1 MILEIANSKC
11 MTEHAHGICKLVAA
25 GSELRKLNSFNSAKN
40 SREHKFCNC
49 SVIIACKKS
58 AYFISS
64 E

>member
-11 MTEHAHGICKLVAA
+11 MTVCKLVAA